1 MSDKTSGITSQEV
14 KQAEEKNQDSSL
26 SEKTNSETTTLE
38 SNTESTTL
46 ESTTLES
53 TMQKLSELA
62 ANTQEDI
69 DIDSY
74 TGPVGDGISLDD
86 DLEELDEGIETELPE
101 ALSLMDVQDNQAGS
115 SHAGFVAIVGKP
127 NVGKSTLLNTML
139 GVKVA
144 PISSKPQTTRRGV
157 RGIYT
162 DHEENRQLI
171 FVDTPGLHRSRDGL
185 GSYMNR
191 EIRHAVIDVDTI
203 LWVVDL
209 RRPPVAEDKDVARLI
224 NDTIEDHSR
233 EDNKEI
239 PVYLVGNKLDAAKY
253 PEEAIDYYR
262 DLCKHITQVRLVS
275 AKHNPNAVYALRDEL
290 LDTLPENPY
299 FFPDNIR
306 SDQSREHWAAEII
319 RESCMV
325 HLRQELPYSIAV
337 NVVEWR
343 ESTKKKPL
351 YMLAEIWVE
360 QTSHRMMII
369 GKGGKM
375 IREIGKTARKQL
387 EVFLS
392 EQVYLD
398 LEIILRADWRD
409 DVTALRE
416 LGYE

>member
-1 MSDKTSGITSQEV
+1 MSDKESGITSENQQEV
-14 KQAEEKNQDSSL
+14 TQETSNSIDNSQKVEVSTESSL
-26 SEKTNSETTTLE
+26 EATLK
-38 SNTESTTL
+38 
-46 ESTTLES
+46 
-53 TMQKLSELA
+53 KLSELA
-62 ANTQEDI
+62 ANTDEDI
-69 DIDSY
+69 DETSY
-74 TGPVGDGISLDD
+74 AGLLGEGEEDD
-86 DLEELDEGIETELPE
+86 DDWDEASETELPE
-101 ALSLMDVQDNQAGS
+101 ALSLMDPQELVKGS

-127 NVGKSTLLNTML
+127 NVGKSTILNTLL

-162 DHEENRQLI
+162 DREENRQLI

-185 GSYMNR
+185 GNYMNR
-191 EIRHAVIDVDTI
+191 EIRHAVIDVDVI

-209 RRPPVAEDKDVARLI
+209 RRPPVGEDKDVARLI
-224 NDTIEDHSR
+224 NDTIQDHAKEDGTT
-233 EDNKEI
+233 I

-275 AKHNPNAVYALRDEL
+275 AKHNPNSVYALRDEL
-290 LDTLPENPY
+290 MDTLPENPY

-306 SDQSREHWAAEII
+306 SDQTREHWAAEIV
-319 RESCMV
+319 REACMV

-343 ESTKKKPL
+343 DATKKKPI
-351 YMLAEIWVE
+351 YMLVEIWVE

-409 DVTALRE
+409 DVNALRE